1 MQLAY
6 LRALAK
12 RYPSVDAAL
21 TACANL
27 EAILT
32 LPKMTV
38 HVVSDVHGEDVKLR
52 QVLNNASGSL
62 RPLLESI
69 FAGQLSGPELTELLA
84 VLYYP
89 HETWTA
95 HGGDLVKFVAHA
107 LTIIRE
113 LAKRYTIAYVERIM
127 PDPLDPVLRE
137 LLFAP
142 QLVRTP
148 AFLDALV
155 TPFVQHGKE
164 IEIVRILARIVRD
177 LAVGE
182 LVVAGDLGDRGPRL
196 DKVIELL
203 EHQPN
208 VEVTWGN
215 HDADWLAAT
224 LGQPAAVATVVR
236 LSLRYQRFAQLEE
249 GFGISLA
256 PLADL
261 ARRVYGDDP
270 CERFCVKPKL
280 GAQGPEDDAGTNAEL
295 YARMQK
301 AIAMIQF
308 KLEGAL
314 FRRHPEWELEHRALL
329 HRIDRE
335 AGTIALYG
343 KTYPLLDTRLPT
355 VDAAAPYTL
364 TAEEQTCIDALVQS
378 FVGSP
383 TLWRQWSF
391 VASHAQMWLRR
402 DRCAIFHGCVP
413 VDAQGT
419 FLPFTVDGVARS
431 GRALFEALDVVIQ
444 RGVRE
449 RAMADLDLI
458 FYLWTGPLSP
468 CFGKDKM
475 ATFESYFVADK
486 TTQEERKNPY
496 FALLHDKA
504 FCARVLADFG
514 VDPERGFIING
525 HVPVKLDAGE
535 TPIKRSGRA
544 ITIDGAFAAA
554 YGDKG
559 FSLVLDAHRIYLAQ
573 HAHFDGP
580 AAAVSR
586 HADIV
591 PTVSDVEIY
600 AVPRRVAD
608 TELGEALREEI
619 TAIEALVTAFETN
632 QVPRR

>member
-1 MQLAY
+1 MESAY

-21 TACANL
+21 AARANL

-38 HVVSDVHGEDVKLR
+38 HVVSDVHGEDIKLR
-52 QVLNNASGSL
+52 QVIANASGSL

-69 FAGQLSGPELTELLA
+69 FAGQVSGPELTELLT

-89 HETWTA
+89 RETWMA
-95 HGGDLVKFVAHA
+95 HGGDLVTFASRA

-113 LAKRYTIAYVERIM
+113 LAKRYTIAYVERII
-127 PDPLDPVLRE
+127 PDPFDPVLRE
-137 LLFAP
+137 LIFAP
-142 QLVRTP
+142 ELVRTP
-148 AFLDALV
+148 AFLGALLA
-155 TPFVQHGKE
+155 PFIQHGKSLE
-164 IEIVRILARIVRD
+164 LVQILAHIVRD

-196 DKVIELL
+196 DKVIDLL

-208 VEVTWGN
+208 VELTWGN

-236 LSLRYQRFAQLEE
+236 LSLRYQRLAQLEE

-261 ARRVYGDDP
+261 ARNAYGDDP
-270 CERFCVKPKL
+270 CERFRVK
-280 GAQGPEDDAGTNAEL
+280 GDAGANADL

-314 FRRHPEWELEHRALL
+314 FQRYPAWELEHRALL
-329 HRIDRE
+329 HRIDRN
-335 AGTIALYG
+335 AGTVALYG
-343 KTYPLLDTRLPT
+343 KTYPLLDTRMPT
-355 VDAAAPYTL
+355 VDAANPYAL
-364 TAEEQTCIDALVQS
+364 TADEQRCMDALTQS

-391 VASHAQMWLRR
+391 VAGHAHMWLRR

-413 VDAQGT
+413 VDAQGN
-419 FLPFTVDGVARS
+419 FLPFVVDGIARS
-431 GRALFEALDVVIQ
+431 GRALFDALDVVIQ

-449 RAMADLDLI
+449 RAMPDLDLI

-486 TTQEERKNPY
+486 TTQEEHKNPY
-496 FALLHDKA
+496 FALLNDKA
-504 FCARVLADFG
+504 FCGRVLADFG

-535 TPIKRSGRA
+535 TPVKKSGRA

-559 FSLVLDAHRIYLAQ
+559 FSLVLDPHRIYLAQ
-573 HAHFDGP
+573 HSHFDGP
-580 AAAVSR
+580 AAAVSQ

-600 AVPRRVAD
+600 AEPRRVAD
-608 TELGEALREEI
+608 TELGDALREEI
-619 TAIEALVTAFETN
+619 AAIEALVNAYETN
-632 QVPRR
+632 MVRR

>member
-1 MQLAY
+1 M
-6 LRALAK
+6 RALAK

-21 TACANL
+21 TARANL

-52 QVLNNASGSL
+52 QVINNASGSL

-69 FAGQLSGPELTELLA
+69 FAGQVSGPELTELLT

-89 HETWTA
+89 RETWMA
-95 HGGDLVKFVAHA
+95 RGGDLVMFASRA

-113 LAKRYTIAYVERIM
+113 LAKRYTIAYVERII
-127 PDPLDPVLRE
+127 PDPFDPVLRE
-137 LLFAP
+137 LIFAP
-142 QLVRTP
+142 SLVRTP
-148 AFLDALV
+148 AFLGALIA
-155 TPFVQHGKE
+155 PFVQHGKSLE
-164 IEIVRILARIVRD
+164 LVQILARIVRD

-196 DKVIELL
+196 DKVIDLL

-208 VEVTWGN
+208 VELTWGN

-236 LSLRYQRFAQLEE
+236 LSLRYQRLAQLEE
-249 GFGISLA
+249 GFGISLE

-261 ARRVYGDDP
+261 ARSVYGDDP
-270 CERFCVKPKL
+270 CERFHVK
-280 GAQGPEDDAGTNAEL
+280 GDAGANADL

-314 FRRHPEWELEHRALL
+314 FQRHPGWELEHRALL
-329 HRIDRE
+329 HRIDRS

-355 VDAAAPYTL
+355 VDAADPYTL
-364 TAEEQTCIDALVQS
+364 TAAEQRCMDALVQS
-378 FVGSP
+378 FIGSP
-383 TLWRQWSF
+383 PLWRQWSF
-391 VASHAQMWLRR
+391 VASRAHMWLRR

-413 VDAQGT
+413 VDAQGN
-419 FLPFTVDGVARS
+419 FLRFVVDGVARS
-431 GRALFEALDVVIQ
+431 GRALFDALDVVIQ
-444 RGVRE
+444 RGIRE
-449 RAMADLDLI
+449 RAMPDLDLI

-486 TTQEERKNPY
+486 TTQEEHKNPY
-496 FALLHDKA
+496 FALLNDKA

-514 VDPERGFIING
+514 VDPERGYIING

-535 TPIKRSGRA
+535 TPVKKSGRA

-573 HAHFDGP
+573 HSHFEGP
-580 AAAVSR
+580 AAAVSQ

-600 AVPRRVAD
+600 AESRRVAD
-608 TELGEALREEI
+608 TEVGDALREEI
-619 TAIEALVTAFETN
+619 AAIEALVTAYETN
-632 QVPRR
+632 MVRR

>member
-1 MQLAY
+1 M
-6 LRALAK
+6 AK
-12 RYPSVDAAL
+12 QYPSVDAAL
-21 TACANL
+21 AALANL

-38 HVVSDVHGEDVKLR
+38 HVVSDVHGEDIKLR
-52 QVLNNASGSL
+52 QVINNASGSL
-62 RPLLESI
+62 RPLLDSI
-69 FAGQLSGPELTELLA
+69 FRGEVPAGELTELLA

-89 HETWTA
+89 RETWTA
-95 HGGDLVKFVAHA
+95 HGGDLVLFVARA

-113 LAKRYTIAYVERIM
+113 LAKRYTIAYVERII

-137 LLFAP
+137 LIFAP
-142 QLVRTP
+142 ELVRTP
-148 AFLDALV
+148 AFLAALLA
-155 TPFVQHGKE
+155 PFVQHGKGLE
-164 IEIVRILARIVRD
+164 LVDILARIVRD

-208 VEVTWGN
+208 VELTWGN

-236 LSLRYQRFAQLEE
+236 LSLRYQRLAQLEE

-261 ARRVYGDDP
+261 ARDAYSDDP
-270 CERFCVKPKL
+270 CERFHVK
-280 GAQGPEDDAGTNAEL
+280 GDAGVNADL

-335 AGTIALYG
+335 AGTISLYG

-355 VDAAAPYTL
+355 IDWADPYAL
-364 TAEEQTCIDALVQS
+364 TAAEQSCIDALVQS

-391 VASHAQMWLRR
+391 VASRAQMWLRR

-413 VDAQGT
+413 VDAEGN
-419 FLPFTVDGVARS
+419 FLAFPVDGVAHS

-475 ATFESYFVADK
+475 ATFEGYFVADK
-486 TTQEERKNPY
+486 TTQEEHKNPY
-496 FALLHDKA
+496 FHLLHDKA

-535 TPIKRSGRA
+535 TPIKKSGRA

-559 FSLVLDAHRIYLAQ
+559 FSLVLDARRIYLAQ

-580 AAAVSR
+580 AAAVSQ

-591 PTVSDVEIY
+591 PTVSDVEVY
-600 AVPRRVAD
+600 AEPRTVAD
-608 TELGEALREEI
+608 TELGDALREEI
-619 TAIEALVTAFETN
+619 SAIEALVAAFETN
-632 QVPRR
+632 TVPRR

>member
-1 MQLAY
+1 VESAY

-12 RYPSVDAAL
+12 RYPSIDAAL
-21 TACANL
+21 AARANL

-52 QVLNNASGSL
+52 QVINNASGSL

-69 FAGQLSGPELTELLA
+69 FAGQLSGPDLTELLA

-89 HETWTA
+89 RETWTA
-95 HGGDLVKFVAHA
+95 HGGDLVVFAGRA
-107 LTIIRE
+107 LAIIRE
-113 LAKRYTIAYVERIM
+113 LAKRYTIAYVERII

-137 LLFAP
+137 LIFSP

-148 AFLDALV
+148 AFLEALIS
-155 TPFVQHGKE
+155 PFIQHGKE
-164 IEIVRILARIVRD
+164 IELVRILARIVRD

-182 LVVAGDLGDRGPRL
+182 LVVAGDLGDRGPRV
-196 DKVIELL
+196 DKVIDLL

-236 LSLRYQRFAQLEE
+236 LSLRYQRIAQLEE
-249 GFGISLA
+249 GYGISLA
-256 PLADL
+256 PLAEL
-261 ARRVYGDDP
+261 ARSAYGDDP
-270 CERFCVKPKL
+270 CERFLVK
-280 GAQGPEDDAGTNAEL
+280 GDAGANAAL

-314 FRRHPEWELEHRALL
+314 FRRHPAWELEHRALL
-329 HRIDRE
+329 HRIDPK

-343 KTYPLLDTRLPT
+343 KTYPLLDTKLPT
-355 VDAAAPYTL
+355 IDWADPYAL
-364 TAEEQTCIDALVQS
+364 TAAEQACMDALVQS

-383 TLWRQWSF
+383 RLWQQWSF
-391 VASHAQMWLRR
+391 VASRARMWLRR

-413 VDAQGT
+413 VDAQGN
-419 FLPFTVDGVARS
+419 FLPFVVDGVPRS
-431 GRALFEALDVVIQ
+431 GRALFDALDLVIQ

-475 ATFESYFVADK
+475 ATFETYFVADK
-486 TTQEERKNPY
+486 TTQEEHKNPY
-496 FALLHDKA
+496 FALLHDQA
-504 FCARVLADFG
+504 FCAKVLADFG
-514 VDPERGFIING
+514 VDPDRGFIING

-535 TPIKRSGRA
+535 QPIKKSGRA

-559 FSLVLDAHRIYLAQ
+559 FSLVLDAHRMYLAQ

-580 AAAVSR
+580 EAAVSQ

-591 PTVSDVEIY
+591 PTVSDVEVY
-600 AVPRRVAD
+600 AEPRRVGD
-608 TELGEALREEI
+608 TELGEDLREEI
-619 TAIEALVTAFETN
+619 FAIEALVTAFETN
-632 QVPRR
+632 AVPRR